1 MSLSPFEIGMLAC
14 FGISWPTAIAKS
26 LRTKNV
32 SGKSPMFMGI
42 VALGY
47 VSGVLH
53 KIFYSYNW
61 VIWLYVLNFAMVSFD
76 LYLYCLYSARAK
88 ANALKG

>member
-1 MSLSPFEIGMLAC
+1 MLIC

-26 LRTKNV
+26 LRTKQTG
-32 SGKSPMFMGI
+32 GKSPVFLII

-47 VSGVLH
+47 ISGTVH
-53 KIFYSYNW
+53 KLGLLNKSFTHVDW

-76 LYLYCLYSARAK
+76 LFLYFRYSARAK
-88 ANALKG
+88 ALAQASAS

>member
-1 MSLSPFEIGMLAC
+1 MSPFEVGMLTC

-32 SGKSPMFMGI
+32 SGKSPMFMFI

-47 VSGVLH
+47 ISGTMH
-53 KIFYSYNW
+53 KIFYNYDW
-61 VIWLYVLNFAMVSFD
+61 VLWLYVLNFTMVSFD
-76 LYLYCLYSARAK
+76 LFLYFRYSAKAK
-88 ANALKG
+88 AAARTI